1 MMNPTSARHTFLT
14 QVSHLGFPP
23 EPFRSKGEKE
33 LGKGEIPR
41 ILPFV
46 RDQLSFYTNGFSFYT
61 NVEFS
66 LKEKGFLIFPI
77 YRKIIIYLIADF
89 L

>member
-14 QVSHLGFPP
+14 QVSHLGSLP

-46 RDQLSFYTNGFSFYT
+46 WDQFW
-61 NVEFS
+61 V
-66 LKEKGFLIFPI
+66 LI
-77 YRKIIIYLIADF
+77 LH
-89 L
+89 